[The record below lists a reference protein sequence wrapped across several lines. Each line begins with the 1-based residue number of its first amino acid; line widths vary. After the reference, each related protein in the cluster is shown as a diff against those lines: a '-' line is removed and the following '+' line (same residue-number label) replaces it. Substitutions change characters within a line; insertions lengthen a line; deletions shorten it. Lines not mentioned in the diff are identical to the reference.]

1 MDLHTAKSDSAGG
14 TKSDSDNF
22 PSQCPTYPSGTSPSL
37 PPQIPFSKE
46 ILQLMLAALFWGTI
60 FIPYMALGNNS
71 QQCIDKHFID
81 GIR

>member
-1 MDLHTAKSDSAGG
+1 MDLYTAKSDSAGG

-37 PPQIPFSKE
+37 PPQIIFLQRNPE
-46 ILQLMLAALFWGTI
+46 INAGSSFLRNHI
-60 FIPYMALGNNS
+60 HSI
-71 QQCIDKHFID
+71 H